1 MINDVEQYCVCIR
14 QDSDG
19 AYIAVLKPEYA
30 VDGMRVLKSDGLR
43 TDRWVTING
52 AHVIIGKGGVVTG
65 GAGGRFNGKK
75 ISDFAGKK
83 KRKLSAYKGTRG
95 KVKGESDKTQTNSKK
110 TSLQNLKSLPKFADK
125 NKENKYKL
133 PSSLMPKK
141 GDKPLPKFVDKNKEI
156 EYKFPDATKEE
167 NSNTKWR
174 QRMKQMSIRRPEE
187 RGYLTKEQLEKAIK
201 KAQKYH
207 PKDDFYY

>member
-1 MINDVEQYCVCIR
+1 MINDVERYCVCIR

-30 VDGMRVLKSDGLR
+30 DDGMRVLKSDGLR

-52 AHVIIGKGGVVTG
+52 AHVMIGKGGVVTG

-83 KRKLSAYKGTRG
+83 KRKLSAYKGAPG

-110 TSLQNLKSLPKFADK
+110 TSLKNLKS
-125 NKENKYKL
+125 
-133 PSSLMPKK
+133 
-141 GDKPLPKFVDKNKEI
+141 LPKFVDKNKENK
-156 EYKFPDATKEE
+156 YTFPDATKEE

-174 QRMKQMSIRRPEE
+174 QRMKQMPTRRPEH
-187 RGYLTKEQLEKAIK
+187 RSYLTKEQLEKVIE

>member
-1 MINDVEQYCVCIR
+1 M
-14 QDSDG
+14 
-19 AYIAVLKPEYA
+19 
-30 VDGMRVLKSDGLR
+30 
-43 TDRWVTING
+43 
-52 AHVIIGKGGVVTG
+52 
-65 GAGGRFNGKK
+65 
-75 ISDFAGKK
+75 
-83 KRKLSAYKGTRG
+83 
-95 KVKGESDKTQTNSKK
+95 
-110 TSLQNLKSLPKFADK
+110 KSLPKFADK

-174 QRMKQMSIRRPEE
+174 QRMKQMPIRRPEE
-187 RGYLTKEQLEKAIK
+187 RGYLTKEQLEKVIE